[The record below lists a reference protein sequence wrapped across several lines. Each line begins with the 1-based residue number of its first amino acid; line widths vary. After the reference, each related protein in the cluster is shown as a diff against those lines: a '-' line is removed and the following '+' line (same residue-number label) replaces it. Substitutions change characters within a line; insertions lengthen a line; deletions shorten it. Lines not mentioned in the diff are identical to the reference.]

1 MTPEQIRAA
10 AAQAAAILMAPV
22 QPHPADFLATAEVI
36 ETYIAS
42 GRDAAFA
49 AHLQMSET
57 IELLAQPEEPRL
69 VQAEPELAPVI
80 ENAPQEI
87 PAPPVVQKPELAAVP
102 ERHADVI
109 SLPSRGEMS
118 SKQAGALDFIEKN
131 RKARVKAIM
140 NEASVAKIKAH
151 KERLLDAAEEAG
163 LLEYPVLVD
172 KATTTV
178 GAYLRSLLGS

>member
-1 MTPEQIRAA
+1 VTPEQIRAA

-42 GRDAAFA
+42 GRNAAFA
-49 AHLQMSET
+49 AHLQMAET
-57 IELLAQPEEPRL
+57 IELLVQPEEP
-69 VQAEPELAPVI
+69 QAEPELAPVI
-80 ENAPQEI
+80 ESAPQDF
-87 PAPPVVQKPELAAVP
+87 PAAPVTQRPELAAVP

-163 LLEYPVLVD
+163 LLEYPVVVD
-172 KATTTV
+172 RVTTTV
-178 GAYLRSLLGS
+178 GAYLRSLVGS